1 MSPSAGVAPNL
12 RGSLL
17 MTLSMAGFAVEDMG
31 VKAAARS
38 LPVGEVVALCGL
50 IGIGFFAAVAAAQG
64 DPPLPRAF
72 LGRTMVLRSVFEVGG
87 RLFYA
92 LALALIPLSAASA
105 ILQATPLVVV
115 AGAALVFGEPVGW
128 RRWTAVGLG
137 FVGVLMILRP
147 GVAGFDALALLAVAG
162 MLGFAGRDLATRAAP
177 KGLSNAQLGVAGF
190 AMFAIA
196 GVVILGFTG
205 EPAWP
210 DGAGVA
216 FILGAAAFG
225 ILGYAALTAAM
236 RTGEI
241 AVVTPFRYTR
251 LIFALLIGFVVFGE
265 RPDAMMLAG
274 CVVIVGS
281 GLYTLFRA
289 RKRQRAATELAAAVP
304 AAAGSRRVMPTAPAR
319 AKAGSS
325 DIGM

>member
-1 MSPSAGVAPNL
+1 LSRSRAASPNL

-17 MTLSMAGFAVEDMG
+17 MTQSMAGFAVEDMG

-38 LPVGEVVALCGL
+38 MPVGEVLVICGL
-50 IGIGFFAAVAAAQG
+50 IGLGVFAVLAVAQG
-64 DPPLPRAF
+64 DSPLPRAF
-72 LGRTMVLRSVFEVGG
+72 FGRTMVFRSVFEVGG

-92 LALALIPLSAASA
+92 LALSLIPLSAAPA
-105 ILQATPLVVV
+105 ILQATPLVVI
-115 AGAALVFGEPVGW
+115 AGAALVFGERVGW

-162 MLGFAGRDLATRAAP
+162 MVGFAFRDLATRAAP

-190 AMFAIA
+190 TMLGVA
-196 GVVILGFTG
+196 GAVILCFSGG
-205 EPAWP
+205 PVWP

-216 FILGAAAFG
+216 FTLVAAAFG
-225 ILGYAALTAAM
+225 IFAYAALTAAM

-251 LIFALLIGFVVFGE
+251 LVFALVIGFAVFGE

-289 RKRQRAATELAAAVP
+289 RKLARPVAAL
-304 AAAGSRRVMPTAPAR
+304 R
-319 AKAGSS
+319 
-325 DIGM
+325 

>member
-1 MSPSAGVAPNL
+1 
-12 RGSLL
+12 

-38 LPVGEVVALCGL
+38 MPVGEVVLLCGL
-50 IGIGFFAAVAAAQG
+50 IGLGVFAVLAVAQG
-64 DPPLPRAF
+64 DSPLPRALF
-72 LGRTMVLRSVFEVGG
+72 GRTMVFRSVFEVGG

-92 LALALIPLSAASA
+92 LALSLIPLSAASA
-105 ILQATPLVVV
+105 ILQATPLVVI
-115 AGAALVFGEPVGW
+115 AGAALVFGERVGW

-162 MLGFAGRDLATRAAP
+162 MVGFAFRDLATRAAP

-190 AMFAIA
+190 AMLGVA
-196 GVVILGFTG
+196 GAVILCFTG
-205 EPAWP
+205 GPVRP

-216 FILGAAAFG
+216 FTLVAAAFG
-225 ILGYAALTAAM
+225 IFAYAALTAAM

-251 LIFALLIGFVVFGE
+251 LVFALVVGFAVFGE

-289 RKRQRAATELAAAVP
+289 RKLARPV
-304 AAAGSRRVMPTAPAR
+304 AGLR
-319 AKAGSS
+319 
-325 DIGM
+325 